1 MVCDP
6 LWPPI
11 ARYLKQTAAF
21 NGVKRLVV
29 AVSGGPDSVALLHI
43 LKAEGLRTY
52 PEVRLHV
59 AHLNHGLRGSAAI
72 ADARFVHTL
81 ATQLELPVTIET
93 QDVSAQAKESKR
105 NWEAT
110 ARMVRYDFLHRVARE
125 AGAQAVA
132 TGHTKTDQAETVL
145 MRLIRGTGVDGLG
158 SIQPVQF
165 LKNGNQPETDT
176 IRLIR
181 PLLAVERFEIEA
193 YLKRKQILACHD
205 ETNDL
210 IGLTRNQIRHQ
221 VMPLLT
227 RLNSNVVDHLAG
239 LAALAH
245 QEADFFKPLVDQW
258 IAQFSVVVA
267 GQVQVPLAE
276 LRQLHPVLVGRVIHQ
291 LVQQPEFPSANQRQ
305 IQQVCEVLVWGK
317 AGGKAIDLPGNR
329 RVRRVRN
336 YLLFER
342 SNNI

>member
-11 ARYLKQTAAF
+11 ARYLKQTSALQD
-21 NGVKRLVV
+21 VRCLVV

-52 PEVRLHV
+52 PGLHLHV

-72 ADARFVHTL
+72 ADAQFVYNL

-93 QDVSAQAKESKR
+93 EDVSAQAQHRKQ

-110 ARMVRYDFLHRVARE
+110 ARLVRYGFLHRVARNT
-125 AGAQAVA
+125 GAQAIA

-145 MRLIRGTGVDGLG
+145 MRLIRGTGLDGLG
-158 SIQPVQF
+158 SIQPVQV
-165 LKNGNQPETDT
+165 LESDT
-176 IRLIR
+176 PFASDPVRLIR

-193 YLKRKQILACHD
+193 YLERQQIKACHD

-210 IGLTRNQIRHQ
+210 IELTRNQIRHQ

-227 RLNSNVVDHLAG
+227 RLNSKAVDHLAG

-258 IAQFSVVVA
+258 IAQFSVVMT

-291 LVQQPEFPSANQRQ
+291 LVQQPEFPSANQKQ
-305 IQQVCEVLVWGK
+305 IQQICDVLVWGK

-329 RVRRVRN
+329 RVRRIRN

>member
-6 LWPPI
+6 FWPPI
-11 ARYLKQTAAF
+11 ARYLKHIAAL
-21 NGVKRLVV
+21 NEVRRLVV

-43 LKAEGLRTY
+43 LKAEGTRSY
-52 PEVRLHV
+52 PQLSLHI
-59 AHLNHGLRGSAAI
+59 AHLNHGLRGDAAD

-81 ATQLELPVTIET
+81 ANQLELPVTIET
-93 QDVSAQAKESKR
+93 QDVSAQAKENKR

-110 ARMVRYDFLHRVARE
+110 ARMVRYDFLHRVARKV
-125 AGAQAVA
+125 GAQAVA

-145 MRLIRGTGVDGLG
+145 MRLIRGTGIDGLG

-165 LKNGNQPETDT
+165 LKSGNQPEADT
-176 IRLIR
+176 VCLIR
-181 PLLAVERFEIEA
+181 PLLAVERCEIEA
-193 YLKRKQILACHD
+193 YLKRNQILACHD

-210 IGLTRNQIRHQ
+210 VELTRNQVRREVI
-221 VMPLLT
+221 P
-227 RLNSNVVDHLAG
+227 RLIQLNPKAVDHLAG
-239 LAALAH
+239 LAELAQ

-258 IAQFSVVVA
+258 VAQFSIVVA

-276 LRQLHPVLVGRVIHQ
+276 LRQLHPVLIGRVIHH
-291 LVQQPEFPSANQRQ
+291 LVQQPEFPSVNQRQ
-305 IQQVCEVLVWGK
+305 IQKICEVLVWGK
-317 AGGKAIDLPGNR
+317 SGGKAIDLPGNR

-336 YLLFER
+336 FLLFER

>member
-11 ARYLKQTAAF
+11 ASYLKQTAAF
-21 NGVKRLVV
+21 NEVRRLVL

-43 LKAEGLRTY
+43 LKAEGTRTY
-52 PEVRLHV
+52 PQLSLHI
-59 AHLNHGLRGSAAI
+59 AHLNHGLRGEAAT
-72 ADARFVHTL
+72 ADAKFVQTL
-81 ATQLELPVTIET
+81 AIELGVPATIET
-93 QDVSAQAKESKR
+93 QDVSAQAKEQKR

-125 AGAQAVA
+125 VGAQAIA

-145 MRLIRGTGVDGLG
+145 MRLIRGTGIDGLG

-165 LKNGNQPETDT
+165 LKSGNQPDADT

-181 PLLAVERFEIEA
+181 PLLAVERCEIEA
-193 YLKRKQILACHD
+193 YLKRNQILACHD
-205 ETNDL
+205 ETNDMVEF
-210 IGLTRNQIRHQ
+210 TRNQVRHE
-221 VMPLLT
+221 VIPLLI
-227 RLNSNVVDHLAG
+227 RLNAKAVDHLAG
-239 LAALAH
+239 LAELAQ
-245 QEADFFKPLVDQW
+245 QEAEFFQPLVDQW
-258 IAQFSVVVA
+258 VAEFSVITPQ
-267 GQVQVPLAE
+267 QVQVPVSQ
-276 LRQLHPVLVGRVIHQ
+276 LRQLHPVLVGRVIHH

-305 IQQVCEVLVWGK
+305 IQKICEVLVWGK
-317 AGGKAIDLPGNR
+317 SGGKAIDLPGNR

-336 YLLFER
+336 FLLFER